1 MNAKGDAMAE
11 NVKEFTDDNFT
22 DEVIN
27 SDLPVLVDFWA
38 VWCMPCRMVAPVVA
52 EIATEYAGKLK
63 VGKLDVDGNPGV
75 AQKYGIRSIPSL
87 LIFKN
92 GEVAQ
97 MLVGAVPKPQITA
110 KVDAVIG

>member
-1 MNAKGDAMAE
+1 MAD
-11 NVKEFTDDNFT
+11 NVKEFTDANFEE
-22 DEVIN
+22 EVIN

-38 VWCMPCRMVAPVVA
+38 VWCMPCKMVAPVVA
-52 EIATEYAGKLK
+52 EIATDYDGKLK
-63 VGKLDVDGNPGV
+63 VGKLDVDNNPGV

-92 GEVAQ
+92 GEVSQ

>member
-1 MNAKGDAMAE
+1 MAE
-11 NVKEFTDDNFT
+11 NVIEFTDANFE

-38 VWCMPCRMVAPVVA
+38 VWCMPCKMVAPVVA
-52 EIATEYAGKLK
+52 EISKDYEGKLK
-63 VGKLDVDGNPGV
+63 VGKLDVDGNPAV

>member
-1 MNAKGDAMAE
+1 MAD
-11 NVKEFTDDNFT
+11 NVIEFTDGNF
-22 DEVIN
+22 DEEVIN

-38 VWCMPCRMVAPVVA
+38 AWCMPCKMVAPVVA
-52 EIATEYAGKLK
+52 EIAKEYDGKLK

-110 KVDAVIG
+110 KVDTVLG

>member
-1 MNAKGDAMAE
+1 MAD
-11 NVKEFTDDNFT
+11 NVIEFTDSNF
-22 DEVIN
+22 DEEVIN

-38 VWCMPCRMVAPVVA
+38 VWCMPCKMVAPVVA
-52 EIATEYAGKLK
+52 DIAKDYDGRLK

-87 LIFKN
+87 LIFNK

-110 KVDAVIG
+110 KVDAVLN